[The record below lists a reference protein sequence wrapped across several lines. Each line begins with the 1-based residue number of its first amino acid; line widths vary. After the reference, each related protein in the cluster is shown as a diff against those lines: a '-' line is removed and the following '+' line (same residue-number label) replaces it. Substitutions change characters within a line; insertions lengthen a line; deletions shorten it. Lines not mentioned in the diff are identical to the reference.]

1 MKNFKNII
9 LLTCAVALMF
19 LTGCA
24 AALSNVS
31 YRQPVGVTHGFAF
44 GDVTYPTLLNSHTE
58 IKLDT
63 DDFEIIK
70 TVSVEATS
78 MNVLGIVGLGD
89 NGYIKLFE
97 KARMAGADDIINIKV
112 DTQTQSILTFVYR
125 KATTKLTGT
134 AIRWRKK

>member
-9 LLTCAVALMF
+9 LLTCVVALVF
-19 LTGCA
+19 LMGCA
-24 AALSNVS
+24 GGFSNVS
-31 YRQPVGVTHGFAF
+31 YSQPVGSAHGFIY
-44 GDVTYPTLLNSHTE
+44 GNVTYPAFLNGHTE

-63 DDFEIIK
+63 DDFEIVK
-70 TVSVEATS
+70 TVTVEATS
-78 MNVLGIVGLGD
+78 MNILGIVGLGD

-112 DTQTQSILTFVYR
+112 DTQTWSILTFVYK